1 MNTVTGGLA
10 RYVAECAERAKQRVQ
25 RQHATALR
33 EQAEVERERATSE
46 REQAKLEAES
56 ARRVPISEGESHV

>member
-1 MNTVTGGLA
+1 MVP
-10 RYVAECAERAKQRVQ
+10 RVAPPSAQSKVQ